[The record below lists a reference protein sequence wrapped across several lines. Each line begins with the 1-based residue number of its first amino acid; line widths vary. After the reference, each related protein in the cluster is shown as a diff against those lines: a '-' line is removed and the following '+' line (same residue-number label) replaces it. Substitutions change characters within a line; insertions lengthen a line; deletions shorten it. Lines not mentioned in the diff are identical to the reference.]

1 MEASA
6 RASLNFLEQLYI
18 FHRQQGSMDR
28 IAVPSVHG
36 KPVDLWK
43 LKRAVTDEGGYTEVS
58 PDVLV
63 VETFADSVVPRSPKS
78 ASG

>member
-18 FHRQQGSMDR
+18 FHRQQGSMNK
-28 IAVPSVHG
+28 IAVPSVNG

-43 LKRAVTDEGGYTEVS
+43 LKRAVADEGGYTE
-58 PDVLV
+58 
-63 VETFADSVVPRSPKS
+63 
-78 ASG
+78 ASLSSLLSSKRANRAGS